1 MKSAYGLE
9 PSTGLPI
16 KLERIKNKTVRI
28 LMNPPVLIS
37 IILLVVLAY
46 LVIAPLASMLQGAMM
61 VHRRDRFNISG
72 SSVGDFTTYYL
83 KRVFASEMS
92 QYIFYRPLL
101 NTLMVAL
108 PMSALA
114 LLIGS
119 VLAWLVTRTDLP
131 CAKLLA
137 NLAVV
142 PYILPSWTLSLAW
155 LTLFKNRRVG
165 GAAGILE
172 SFGIMLPDW
181 ISYGPIPIII
191 TTALHYYPFTFLLIG
206 SALRDFDARLE
217 EAATVLGAPRNV
229 IVRRIIILLIIPA
242 ILSALILTVSRGFGT
257 FGGPA
262 FLGGP
267 VNFHVL
273 STMLYANLQT
283 GSPGVAYIISLVMIG
298 HSVLFVVL
306 SNRFLGSRKS
316 YATVGGRTPKANLIR
331 LGKWRYP
338 IFFVVCLFI
347 FTVVF
352 VPILILGID
361 TIMQV
366 PGRYTLE
373 NLSLHYWLGKSNP
386 AINAGEPGVLRNPAI
401 LQAFWNSVRLGLFAS
416 LSCGA
421 LGILVGYTVVRL
433 RGTRISSVLN
443 QISFLPYLI
452 PSMALG
458 AIYLSLFSR
467 PRGPIP
473 SLYGT
478 FTLLVLV
485 VMVNNLPF
493 SSRAGISA
501 MMRLGNDIEEAG
513 IVAGANWFTR
523 MRRLIIPVQ
532 RNGFLAG
539 LVLPFIS
546 GMREL
551 SLIIILIT
559 PRTQVLSTTIFRY
572 TDAGYYQL
580 SNAVVLLLIFIVV
593 VMTQLLQK
601 VTKSDLAKG
610 LGG

>member
-316 YATVGGRTPKANLIR
+316 YATVGGRTPKANLM
-331 LGKWRYP
+331 RYP